1 MRSFQDP
8 ERTFAGQP
16 ASLGV
21 LLQRVDIGRGQEGLY
36 ENQLPQL
43 LQRLAKQT
51 KVESIKASNAI
62 EGVEVD
68 PDRAEALAGGNPP
81 RFRNRSEKEFAGYA
95 DALDALM
102 REPDLDPL
110 TVPRLLEFHRKMLA
124 HTDGRGG
131 YLKQEDNKIANRE
144 PDGSTRIIFEPP
156 SHTETEGLIGGL
168 CASYEYSLENRV
180 AHPLV
185 LLSAFVLDLLAIH
198 PFLDGNGRM
207 SRLATTH
214 ELPRLGYGVARYVS
228 VDQRIYDSKNSYYV
242 ALEHS
247 QRKWHEAEHD
257 IWPWTTYLITVLAES
272 YDDFEGRVA
281 AGRGSEV
288 GTKQERV
295 RHWILNEAPSSFR
308 ISDVRIAVPG
318 VGDET
323 IRLTLRKMKGEGL
336 VEPTGTGRAAR
347 WRRID
352 QVQAP
357 TGGQPPT
364 ERRGGPTRRPRQ
376 SLAG

>member
-1 MRSFQDP
+1 MKSFQDP
-8 ERTFAGQP
+8 EKTFSGQP
-16 ASLGV
+16 APLGV
-21 LLQRVDIGRGQEGLY
+21 LLQRVDIGRGHQGLY

-43 LQRLAKQT
+43 LQRLAQQT

-68 PDRAEALAGGNPP
+68 PGRAEALAGGNPP

-95 DALDALM
+95 DALDGLM
-102 REPDLDPL
+102 REPRLEPI

-131 YLKQEDNKIANRE
+131 YLKQEENKIANRE
-144 PDGSTRIIFEPP
+144 ADGSTRIIFEPP
-156 SHTETEGLIGGL
+156 SFTETEGLITGL
-168 CASYEYSLENRV
+168 CSSYEYALANDL

-198 PFLDGNGRM
+198 PVLDGNGRM

-214 ELPRLGYGVARYVS
+214 ELLRLDYGVARYVS
-228 VDQRIYDSKNSYYV
+228 VEQRIYESKNSYYV
-242 ALEHS
+242 ALEQS
-247 QRKWHEAEHD
+247 QRNWHEGEHD

-272 YDDFEGRVA
+272 YEDFEERVA
-281 AGRGSEV
+281 AGRGSEA

-295 RHWILNEAPSSFR
+295 RHWVLNEAPKEFR
-308 ISDVRIAVPG
+308 IGDVRVALPG

-323 IRLTLRKMKGEGL
+323 IRLTLRTMKAEGL

-347 WRRID
+347 WRR
-352 QVQAP
+352 
-357 TGGQPPT
+357 
-364 ERRGGPTRRPRQ
+364 
-376 SLAG
+376 L

>member
-8 ERTFAGQP
+8 EKTFSGQP

-21 LLQRVDIGRGQEGLY
+21 LLQRVDVGRGRQGLY
-36 ENQLPQL
+36 ERQLPQL
-43 LQRLAKQT
+43 LQRLARQT

-68 PDRAEALAGGNPP
+68 PGRAEALAGGDPP

-95 DALDALM
+95 DALDGLM
-102 REPDLDPL
+102 REPHLEPI
-110 TVPRLLEFHRKMLA
+110 TVSRLLEFHRKMLS

-156 SHTETEGLIGGL
+156 TFTETEGLLTGL
-168 CASYEYSLENRV
+168 CSSYEYTLANKV

-198 PFLDGNGRM
+198 PVLDGNGRV

-214 ELPRLGYGVARYVS
+214 ELLRLDYGVARYVS
-228 VDQRIYDSKNSYYV
+228 VEQRIYESKSSYYV
-242 ALEHS
+242 ALEQS
-247 QRKWHEAEHD
+247 QRDWHDGDHD
-257 IWPWTTYLITVLAES
+257 IWPWATYLIAVLAES
-272 YDDFEGRVA
+272 YDDFEKRVA
-281 AGRGSEV
+281 AGRGSEA

-295 RHWILNEAPSSFR
+295 RHWVLNEAPTDFR
-308 ISDVRIAVPG
+308 IADVRIALPG

-323 IRLTLRKMKGEGL
+323 IRLTLRVMKSEGL
-336 VEPTGTGRAAR
+336 VENTGTGRAAR
-347 WRRID
+347 WRR
-352 QVQAP
+352 V
-357 TGGQPPT
+357 
-364 ERRGGPTRRPRQ
+364 
-376 SLAG
+376 

>member
-8 ERTFAGQP
+8 GKTFAGQP

-21 LLQRVDIGRGQEGLY
+21 LLQRVDVGRGHQGLY

-43 LQRLAKQT
+43 LQRLARQSKI
-51 KVESIKASNAI
+51 ESIKASNAI

-68 PDRAEALAGGNPP
+68 PARAEVLAGGDPP

-95 DALDALM
+95 DALDGLM
-102 REPDLDPL
+102 RESHLEPL
-110 TVPRLLEFHRKMLA
+110 TVPRLLEFHRRVLA

-144 PDGSTRIIFEPP
+144 SDGSTRIIFEPP
-156 SHTETEGLIGGL
+156 SFTETEGLITGL
-168 CASYEYSLENRV
+168 CSSYEYALANTL

-198 PFLDGNGRM
+198 PVLDGNGRV

-214 ELPRLGYGVARYVS
+214 ELLRLDYGVARYAS
-228 VDQRIYDSKNSYYV
+228 IEQRIYESKNSYYV
-242 ALEHS
+242 ALEQS
-247 QRKWHEAEHD
+247 QRNWHEGDHD
-257 IWPWTTYLITVLAES
+257 IWPWTTYLITVLGEA
-272 YDDFEGRVA
+272 YDDFEERVA
-281 AGRGSEV
+281 AGRGSEA

-295 RHWILNEAPSSFR
+295 RYWVLNEAPAEFR
-308 ISDVRIAVPG
+308 IADARIAAQG

-323 IRLTLRKMKGEGL
+323 IRLTLRKMKRECL
-336 VEPTGTGRAAR
+336 VEVSGTGRAAR
-347 WRRID
+347 WRRI
-352 QVQAP
+352 
-357 TGGQPPT
+357 
-364 ERRGGPTRRPRQ
+364 
-376 SLAG
+376 